1 MSLEV
6 SVENLRRLY
15 AGDYGLRSL
24 SFSAAAGSFVTLL
37 GPSGCG
43 KTTTLR
49 CLAGLIQPNSGSIW
63 FGTRQVNGPG
73 IFVPPDQRGAGMVFQ
88 SYALWPH
95 MSVFE
100 NIAYG
105 LRNRRVSKALIVER
119 VRRTAGR
126 LAIEQLLDR
135 YPAQLSGGQQQRVAL
150 ARSLVYEP
158 DILLLDE
165 PLSNLDAALRQQM
178 LEEFTDMQRRLG
190 VTTIY
195 VTHNQ
200 EEALVMSTEVLLL
213 DKGDLVQAG
222 PPKDL
227 FERPRNRFAAEFMGE
242 ANFFAGKVAGHDSD
256 KTIVRTDVSN
266 LQIIAPC
273 STTVVG
279 EDITVMVRPHR
290 IEIRRHAENLPNTW
304 AATVTRSIFNGS
316 ASVIDMEL
324 LGGPLRARANDQIPA
339 GEKLWV
345 TFPPENV
352 VLLDANP

>member
-1 MSLEV
+1 MYVGE
-6 SVENLRRLY
+6 
-15 AGDYGLRSL
+15 YGLRNL
-24 SFSAAAGSFVTLL
+24 SFMAAARSFVTLL

-49 CLAGLIQPNSGSIW
+49 CLAGLIQPNSGSVW

-73 IFVPPDQRGAGMVFQ
+73 IFVPPEQRGAGMVFQ

-105 LRNRRVSKALIVER
+105 LRNRRVPKASISER

-135 YPAQLSGGQQQRVAL
+135 YPSQLSGGQQQRVAL

-222 PPKDL
+222 PPREL
-227 FERPRNRFAAEFMGE
+227 FERPHNRFAAEFMGE
-242 ANFFAGKVAGHDSD
+242 ANFFGGKVVQRSSE
-256 KTIVRTDVSN
+256 KTVVRTDVPG
-266 LQIIAPC
+266 LQIATAC
-273 STTVVG
+273 STKPVG
-279 EDITVMVRPHR
+279 EDVTVMVRPHR
-290 IEIRRHAENLPNTW
+290 IDIRRHEESLPNTW
-304 AATVTRSIFNGS
+304 AATVTRSIFNGG
-316 ASVIDMEL
+316 ASVVDMEMF
-324 LGGPLRARANDQIPA
+324 GRPLRVRANDPPA
-339 GEKLWV
+339 VGEKLWV

-352 VLLDANP
+352 VLLDAGL